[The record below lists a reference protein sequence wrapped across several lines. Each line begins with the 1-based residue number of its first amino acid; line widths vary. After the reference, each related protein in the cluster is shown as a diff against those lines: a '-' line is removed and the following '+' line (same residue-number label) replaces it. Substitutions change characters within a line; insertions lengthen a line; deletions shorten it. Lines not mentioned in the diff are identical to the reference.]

1 MGRSHLRSGT
11 RSRAVREAS
20 IFTAS
25 NVLVGVL
32 GIVSTAVLAR
42 NLTTREFGSYAFA
55 VSFLAFVALLFDFG
69 FFAPAARLAARSEPR
84 AQREITGAA
93 LVLYAPIG
101 LAYCIAMFGLSF
113 RVDAWFHV
121 SASHPLRIAA
131 LFAFALPLIPI
142 VQQLAQG
149 VDRLHIASI
158 SLVVLQALLVALLV
172 ISAGSLSPTKALVL
186 RCLSVAGAALC
197 AVVWLRPSFRF
208 LRKWLTELVRETRR
222 YGFAIYVGRILS
234 IGTYNMDVLML
245 GVFTNARSVGFYTLA
260 GSIAA
265 AANLPVLGLSTAL
278 FAPMARAR
286 KIRRQLLVVGASLG
300 LITALAAWALAKP
313 FIELVFSDRYAPAA
327 ALVLPLALA
336 QAVRGLTGFYNTF
349 LSAQGEGRALR
360 NAGIVLTVS
369 NLVFNFAL
377 IPPFGAMG
385 AAWASLFALVANL
398 GAHVIFYRRAL
409 EDDMQR
415 PEYELQRTH
424 YPQHE
429 GLDGLDPQH
438 DRRKKLE

>member
-1 MGRSHLRSGT
+1 M
-11 RSRAVREAS
+11 
-20 IFTAS
+20 
-25 NVLVGVL
+25 LVGVL

-121 SASHPLRIAA
+121 SAAHPLRIAA

-158 SLVVLQALLVALLV
+158 SLVVLQALLVVLLV

-208 LRKWLTELVRETRR
+208 LRKWLAELVREARR
-222 YGFAIYVGRILS
+222 YGFAIYV
-234 IGTYNMDVLML
+234 V
-245 GVFTNARSVGFYTLA
+245 YTLA

-438 DRRKKLE
+438 DRRKKPE

>member
-1 MGRSHLRSGT
+1 MGRGYLRRAT
-11 RSRAVREAS
+11 RSRAAREAS

-25 NVLVGVL
+25 NLLVAVL
-32 GIVSTAVLAR
+32 GIVSTAILAR

-55 VSFLAFVALLFDFG
+55 ASFLAFVALLFDFG
-69 FFAPAARLAARSEPR
+69 FFAPAARLAATSEPQT
-84 AQREITGAA
+84 QREITGAA

-101 LAYCIAMFGLSF
+101 LAYCLVVFGLSF

-121 SASHPLRIAA
+121 SAGHPMRIAA

-158 SLVVLQALLVALLV
+158 SLVVLQALLVVLLV

-197 AVVWLRPSFRF
+197 AVVWLTPSFRS
-208 LRKWLTELVRETRR
+208 LRKWLGELVREAQR
-222 YGFAIYVGRILS
+222 YGFAVYVGRILS
-234 IGTYNMDVLML
+234 IGTYNMDVLLL
-245 GVFTNARSVGFYTLA
+245 GAFTNARSVGFYTLA

-278 FAPMARAR
+278 FAPMARTR
-286 KIRRQLLVVGASLG
+286 RIRGEVLVVGAVLG
-300 LITALAAWALAKP
+300 VITALAAWALAKP
-313 FIELVFSDRYAPAA
+313 FIELAFSDRYTPAA

-336 QAVRGLTGFYNTF
+336 QAVRGFTGFYNTF
-349 LSAQGEGRALR
+349 LAAQGEGRALR
-360 NAGIVLTVS
+360 DAGIVLTIS

-377 IPPFGAMG
+377 IPPFGAKG
-385 AAWASLFALVANL
+385 AAWASLLALVANL
-398 GAHVIFYRRAL
+398 GAHVVFYRRAV
-409 EDDMQR
+409 END
-415 PEYELQRTH
+415 EL
-424 YPQHE
+424 HE
-429 GLDGLDPQH
+429 P
-438 DRRKKLE
+438 